1 MKDKK
6 YCKVR
11 DHCLY
16 TGEYRGAAHSV
27 LKKIPIVFHNGFN
40 YGYHFIIKELAEEKK
55 KIICLEENTE
65 KDITFTVSIGK
76 EVWQID
82 KNGEEMDN
90 LLIAQDLWQVH
101 YQILS
106 IIFLEEFIENNKI
119 IKNLKH
125 VELNVNSATV
135 FLNTQILKMIW

>member
-65 KDITFTVSIGK
+65 KDITVTVSIGK
-76 EVWQID
+76 
-82 KNGEEMDN
+82 
-90 LLIAQDLWQVH
+90 LI
-101 YQILS
+101 
-106 IIFLEEFIENNKI
+106 N
-119 IKNLKH
+119 
-125 VELNVNSATV
+125 
-135 FLNTQILKMIW
+135 